1 MLNFTNDVLDRK
13 FVNFNPVKDF
23 IEDLLTKKFGVN
35 NTNLLNIFKLIDWL
49 NSKKDSS
56 TSEEIEKYFY
66 EFLNYGNFNLMNLNI
81 EKIKLVLLFL
91 KNFNKA
97 DVTGILRFLRDLQL
111 TKEYVYIFSRYIWIT
126 TLNKNLVQPQSMDL
140 KLRAS
145 ISMLLTYPF
154 LEILQAEI
162 INNQPALQG
171 VLPDIEALL
180 TKFTINI
187 SRIPFEKIFAI
198 VNTNFNDYSKEKL
211 FALLKGDTFSDYITT
226 INDNMSHFY
235 DLISKHDLR
244 PLVKKLQNLFYF
256 NTKFFND
263 DEAAFVQSN
272 FQPNHFIQLSIENF
286 LTLMNFQDQIQKLV
300 EEGFQN
306 KKNHFNYQFIK
317 KKIQGLLSK
326 KKKNPLAIPNPNR
339 KETGVKSR
347 WDNLISSCHYLWFLK
362 YYVLHM
368 KKKYN
373 GKLDDIKSYYR
384 VIFLKL
390 MKKFIQ
396 ETMRRKEKKVVGG
409 EVSKQEKLRQE
420 ILMKYEDMCR
430 SLATL
435 FIEMKFK
442 KNLNSVFHSL
452 VLFLQIF
459 VFKRGRIEKLKNFA
473 KQINVE
479 SFFELYDNIYENKTI
494 FNRNADNILRLSI
507 NTLKNFS
514 FYNRLNRP
522 GTRLLRVSRGSFKD
536 IEKFLMDL
544 LKRNDRVYW
553 SMNQIKWCESFIKEN
568 NQRKRISERRKINS
582 RMKSNSNVRAF
593 NELSPQDQV
602 LFIQNLKALGS
613 VKYEVIP
620 FFESYITYDSSFYS
634 KYDTFKIMRRMG
646 FEMSIHRL
654 NEIISES
661 HDIRRFMNGNIL
673 EEQDCNLTRNEMRN
687 CLVRV
692 EQKIIDKVLEMKKL
706 TTPYFFFFIFVALA
720 ISYCMNSMFDFVL
733 LYFWTPTKTDYIF
746 GCLPTFG
753 ILP

>member
-13 FVNFNPVKDF
+13 FVLFNPVKDF
-23 IEDLLTKKFGVN
+23 IEDLLTKQFGVN

-56 TSEEIEKYFY
+56 SNEEIEKYFY

-126 TLNKNLVQPQSMDL
+126 TLNKNLVHPQNMDQ

-145 ISMLLTYPF
+145 ISMLLTFPF
-154 LEILQAEI
+154 LEILHAEI
-162 INNQPALQG
+162 IYNQPTLHA
-171 VLPDIEALL
+171 VLPGIEALVS
-180 TKFTINI
+180 KFTINI

-211 FALLKGDTFSDYITT
+211 FALLKGDTFSDYISTV
-226 INDNMSHFY
+226 NDNLSHFY
-235 DLISKHDLR
+235 DLISPYDMR

-263 DEAAFVQSN
+263 DEAAFVQNN
-272 FQPNHFIQLSIENF
+272 FQPNHFIQLSIDNF

-326 KKKNPLAIPNPNR
+326 KKKNPLAIPNSNR
-339 KETGVKSR
+339 KEKGVKSR

-390 MKKFIQ
+390 MKKFIK
-396 ETMRRKEKKVVGG
+396 ETMRRKEKKVIGG
-409 EVSKQEKLRQE
+409 EFSKQEKARQE

-459 VFKRGRIEKLKNFA
+459 VFKRGRMEKLKNFA

-507 NTLKNFS
+507 NTLRNFS

-522 GTRLLRVSRGSFKD
+522 GTRLLKVSRGSLKD

-593 NELSPQDQV
+593 NELSPPDQV
-602 LFIQNLKALGS
+602 LIRS
-613 VKYEVIP
+613 C
-620 FFESYITYDSSFYS
+620 SS
-634 KYDTFKIMRRMG
+634 KI
-646 FEMSIHRL
+646 
-654 NEIISES
+654 
-661 HDIRRFMNGNIL
+661 
-673 EEQDCNLTRNEMRN
+673 
-687 CLVRV
+687 
-692 EQKIIDKVLEMKKL
+692 
-706 TTPYFFFFIFVALA
+706 
-720 ISYCMNSMFDFVL
+720 
-733 LYFWTPTKTDYIF
+733 
-746 GCLPTFG
+746 
-753 ILP
+753 